1 MARIQIY
8 ARIRPTDHSYEG
20 IQTSKHHIHI
30 AISNEESQAKFSK
43 TQAPKHQFKFYHVFE
58 KTSSQEEV
66 FDVVAKHMIDSFLE
80 GYNGTIF
87 AYGQTSSGKTHTIEG
102 SGRRFADRGLIPR
115 TLSYIYKAL
124 EKRGE
129 EEESSVH
136 VSYME
141 IYQDVGYDLL
151 NAGMRPGAL
160 MVTLPKVRKGSVN
173 HCSTDTCMYLCKFS
187 LWKKN
192 HSSVPV

>member
-1 MARIQIY
+1 M
-8 ARIRPTDHSYEG
+8 
-20 IQTSKHHIHI
+20 
-30 AISNEESQAKFSK
+30 
-43 TQAPKHQFKFYHVFE
+43 FE
-58 KTSSQEEV
+58 KDSSQEEV
-66 FDVVAKHMIDSFLE
+66 FDVIAKHMIDSFLE

-124 EKRGE
+124 EKRRE

-160 MVTLPKVRKGSVN
+160 MVTLPKVRRGSVN
-173 HCSTDTCMYLCKFS
+173 YCSADTCMY
-187 LWKKN
+187 
-192 HSSVPV
+192 P